1 MLNIFY
7 CHGFASSFDPG
18 NSKVQTLARLGSVSG
33 CNIDYTRRA
42 DEVIS
47 HVIERG
53 NFANVDVIVGT
64 SMGGW
69 LATELGSSLGIPF
82 VAINPA
88 ADPSQTLRNYI
99 GAGED
104 YQGKPYTLSES
115 TVASYYPIA
124 KNGCGL
130 ILLDEAD
137 EVIEARHTQ
146 QMLSEYYQVEV
157 FEGGNHRFAHM
168 EEALPLIESFQ
179 SDAEVVYGLG
189 ET

>member
-18 NSKVQTLARLGSVSG
+18 KSKVQALAQLGPVDG
-33 CNIDYTRRA
+33 CNIDYTKRA
-42 DEVIS
+42 DQVVS
-47 HVIERG
+47 HVIEQG
-53 NFANVDVIVGT
+53 NFANVDLIVGT

-69 LATELGSSLGIPF
+69 LAAELGSSLGIPF
-82 VAINPA
+82 AAINPA
-88 ADPSQTLRNYI
+88 VDPSQTLRKYI

-104 YQGKPYTLSES
+104 YQGKPYTLTES
-115 TVASYYPIA
+115 VVASYYPIA

-130 ILLDEAD
+130 ILLDECD
-137 EVIEARHTQ
+137 EVICARHTQ
-146 QMLSEYYQVEV
+146 EVLAEHYQLVV

-179 SDAEVVYGLG
+179 GDAEVVYGLD